1 MNNWYEE
8 LPFAVT
14 VSDLEGNIIY
24 MNNRSATTFEKY
36 GGKELVGK
44 SLFGCHPE
52 KAGNKIREM
61 LQTHE
66 VNAYTIEK
74 EGLKKLIYQCPWYE
88 NGSVA
93 GLIELSLVLP
103 AKMPHFVRKP

>member
-1 MNNWYEE
+1 MIDWYDE

-14 VSDLEGNIIY
+14 VSDKDGNIVY
-24 MNNRSATTFEKY
+24 MNERSAITFNKY
-36 GGKELVGK
+36 GGKDLVGK

-61 LQTHE
+61 LQTQE

-88 NGSVA
+88 NGEFA
-93 GLIELSLVLP
+93 GLIELSLILP
-103 AKMPHFVRKP
+103 DNMPHFVRKS